1 MGSPPPKLVWERDGE
16 MVSRT
21 TKVKLEGGALMI
33 ERVEREDEGVY
44 TCIASNSEGEVRD
57 EEVTLKVTSTR
68 EEEEEGLSLR
78 LWVVAITLA
87 VIVTL
92 ALLTITLLV
101 CLRYRRLSL
110 VPMETVEQVEGST
123 SSYDSR

>member
-1 MGSPPPKLVWERDGE
+1 M
-16 MVSRT
+16 
-21 TKVKLEGGALMI
+21 
-33 ERVEREDEGVY
+33 
-44 TCIASNSEGEVRD
+44 GEVILV
-57 EEVTLKVTSTR
+57 ETK

-123 SSYDSR
+123 SSYDSRHGLLYSYNYPPSQSGKLAGKQSLERQPSADLQGDGALRLEPDHPTGVQSAVPVCP